1 MSTYKG
7 QQADSH
13 IILGTYKC
21 TQRKLSVIS
30 FPVPNHTP
38 MTQCKSFNKAFMS
51 VEKKSKRNKERTDRK
66 KKI

>member
-1 MSTYKG
+1 MSTYKV
-7 QQADSH
+7 QQAGSH
-13 IILGTYKC
+13 MILGTSKC

-51 VEKKSKRNKERTDRK
+51 VGKKN
-66 KKI
+66 